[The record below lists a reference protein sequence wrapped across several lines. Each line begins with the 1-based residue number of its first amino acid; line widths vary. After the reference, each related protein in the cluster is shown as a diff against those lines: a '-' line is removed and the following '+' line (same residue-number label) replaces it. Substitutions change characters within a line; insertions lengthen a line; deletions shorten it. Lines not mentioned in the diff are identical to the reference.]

1 MKIFTWFTVLFLV
14 LSEVFALEYNAVF
27 DAKGVPL

>member
-1 MKIFTWFTVLFLV
+1 MKIFTCFAVLFLV
-14 LSEVFALEYNAVF
+14 LSEVFALEYHVVF